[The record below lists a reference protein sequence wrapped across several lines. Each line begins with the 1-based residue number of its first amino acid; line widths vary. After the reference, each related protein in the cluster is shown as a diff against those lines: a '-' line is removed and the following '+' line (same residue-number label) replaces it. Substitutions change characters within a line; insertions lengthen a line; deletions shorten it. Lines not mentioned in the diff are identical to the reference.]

1 MIPVFSRVDTIVL
14 RVADRVAA
22 IRWYRSKLGFQVL
35 FEDEAA
41 GLAVLHTGRDATLT
55 LWELRDGETVAPR
68 DLAGPFPVFEAK
80 DAVAERA
87 ELIARNVGTSELRT
101 MPRARLFSFWDLDGN
116 RLEACE
122 VVENCARLTAPR
134 A

>member
-41 GLAVLHTGRDATLT
+41 GLAVLHTGRDVTLT
-55 LWELRDGETVAPR
+55 LWQLRDGETSAPP
-68 DLAGPFPVFEAK
+68 DLAAPFPVFEAK

-87 ELIARNVGTSELRT
+87 ELIARNVGTSEMRT

-122 VVENCARLTAPR
+122 VVETCGR
-134 A
+134 